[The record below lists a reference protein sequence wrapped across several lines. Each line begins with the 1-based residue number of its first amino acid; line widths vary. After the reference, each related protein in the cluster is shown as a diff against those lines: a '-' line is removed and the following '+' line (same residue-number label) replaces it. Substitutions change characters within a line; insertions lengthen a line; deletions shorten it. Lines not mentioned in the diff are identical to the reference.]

1 MRVRQTPVQL
11 ITCTVS
17 SQPSESAS
25 NNVTTGI
32 QATRLLSR
40 SPSALST
47 SPQEPLSF
55 KTWTIAFTYSYKH
68 LWNEKK
74 CEDRSSNFNSV
85 SHWPRG
91 LSSLILLFFSAKGM
105 CFYIVTCLAMLSH
118 VWLFVIPRTVI
129 RQAPLSM
136 GLLQAGILEWVA
148 ISFSRGHSQPRDQTH
163 ISCTDRW
170 ILYHW
175 ASWEALLKAD
185 VGCLNYRAILRI
197 DCINYVVITRT

>member
-25 NNVTTGI
+25 NYVTMGI
-32 QATRLLSR
+32 QATLLLSR

-74 CEDRSSNFNSV
+74 CEDRNSNFNSV

-91 LSSLILLFFSAKGM
+91 LSSLIIFCKRNVLLH
-105 CFYIVTCLAMLSH
+105 CDIVTVMSDS
-118 VWLFVIPRTVI
+118 VIPRTVI
-129 RQAPLSM
+129 RQAPLSV

-148 ISFSRGHSQPRDQTH
+148 ISFSRGPSQSRDQTH
-163 ISCTDRW
+163 ISCTGRW

-175 ASWEALLKAD
+175 ASWEAL
-185 VGCLNYRAILRI
+185 
-197 DCINYVVITRT
+197 